1 MATRFVVV
9 LGVFV
14 VSGLLAH
21 AQQKPAIKIGPVPQT
36 SPVNAKEMF
45 DTYCATC
52 HGVTG
57 KGDGPAAL
65 ALKKAPADLTRI
77 SARNG
82 GKFPEV
88 QVERHIRGVDEF
100 PAHGSRDMPIWGN
113 LFKTIGSDQSAQL
126 RVRNLV
132 DYLESIQQ

>member
-1 MATRFVVV
+1 MTRKLIVL

-14 VSGLLAH
+14 VSGVLAR
-21 AQQKPAIKIGPVPQT
+21 AQEKPAIKIGPIPQT
-36 SPVNAKEMF
+36 SPINGKEMF

-57 KGDGPAAL
+57 KGNGPAAL

-82 GKFPEV
+82 GKFPGI
-88 QVERHIRGVDEF
+88 QVERFIRGVDEF

-113 LFKTIGSDQSAQL
+113 LFKSIGSEQSAQM
-126 RVRNLV
+126 RVRSLA
-132 DYLESIQQ
+132 DYLESMQQ